1 MKKVIKKIQKNT
13 KNDLV
18 IYQAKSG
25 AIEFRGDF
33 NKETIWATQAQIAE
47 IFGVNSQ
54 AITKHITNIY
64 KEKELSQ
71 KATCSKMEQVR
82 MEGNRQIKR
91 NLDIYNLDIVI
102 AVGYRINSKIATQFR
117 IWATKT
123 LREHIVKGYTVNE
136 KRLLQVTDKFR
147 ELQNTVL
154 FLQEKSQKE
163 LLSGQENEV
172 LNLLASYAK
181 TLTILDEYDK
191 GDLKQVKGEKAKF
204 ILTYEKSIEILVE
217 VKKELMAK
225 GEAGE
230 LFGNERD
237 GSFDGIIKGL
247 YQTFG
252 GKELY
257 ATLETKA
264 AHLLYLIIKD
274 HPLSDG
280 NKRTASF
287 LFVYF
292 LDKNN
297 ALYRK
302 NGEKKINDN
311 ALAALALLIAES
323 NPNEKDIMVALI
335 TQLLN

>member
-13 KNDLV
+13 KDDLV

-225 GEAGE
+225 GEAGQ

-237 GSFDGIIKGL
+237 GSFGGIIKGL